1 MADTLFLLAFL
12 QKFLLGAVRFAWR
25 RCRIPQ
31 NRPKASPRTQARV
44 NPSGK
49 ENRFASTGLAVP
61 KPSQFPL
68 SRATGFLLC
77 FSLAFLTF
85 SVACGPKGA
94 TVILDAEDQFALA
107 KREFEKEHYEQA
119 IIEFQK
125 LVFNYPG
132 AVFIDSAQ
140 YLLAMSNFNQEDYPL
155 AVMEFN
161 KLISSFPTS
170 QLSDDAAFMA
180 AFCDFKMSAKA
191 ELDQKH
197 TQRAIEELQNFLDD
211 YPTSDRAQ
219 EALDLLR
226 ESRSKLAKKAYR
238 TGTLYLKMK
247 RYDAALIYLRDVVNE
262 YHDTRWTTPAQFQIA
277 EVYFKQKK
285 YDQAKGEYEKFLENF
300 PQDKLAKEAKQ
311 RLKKLNSENSHAK
324 K

>member
-1 MADTLFLLAFL
+1 MPNTFLLSIFS
-12 QKFLLGAVRFAWR
+12 QKSLPGIARFVW
-25 RCRIPQ
+25 
-31 NRPKASPRTQARV
+31 
-44 NPSGK
+44 
-49 ENRFASTGLAVP
+49 P
-61 KPSQFPL
+61 KPRAPQKNPVRLPERHFRYTSAALATLRSSEFLP
-68 SRATGFLLC
+68 SRLLGFLLC
-77 FSLAFLTF
+77 LLLLIFLA
-85 SVACGPKGA
+85 SCGPKQAG
-94 TVILDAEDQFALA
+94 VVLDAEDQFALA
-107 KREFEKEHYEQA
+107 KREFGKERYEQA

-140 YLLAMSNFNQEDYPL
+140 YLLAMSNFNQDDYPL

-161 KLISSFPTS
+161 RLMSSFPTS
-170 QLSDDAAFMA
+170 QLSDDAAFMV

-197 TQRAIEELQNFLDD
+197 TEQAIEELQNFLDD

-226 ESRSKLAKKAYR
+226 ESRSKLAKKAYK

-262 YHDTRWTTPAQFQIA
+262 YHDTRWTVPAQFQIA